1 MNTVYNM
8 NKDLTALSPSG
19 LAGLGDGK
27 IAYVKPMTSDDVQ
40 RLFPE
45 APVLEPGLQLFALV
59 GANGF
64 PIVLTDTMEG
74 ALANAWEKQL
84 VTMSIH

>member
-1 MNTVYNM
+1 MNTSEEL
-8 NKDLTALSPSG
+8 NKTDTALSPSG

-27 IAYVKPMTSDDVQ
+27 IAYVKPMTSDDIR
-40 RLFPE
+40 RLFPD
-45 APVLEPGLQLFALV
+45 APALEPGLKLFALV
-59 GANGF
+59 GANGM